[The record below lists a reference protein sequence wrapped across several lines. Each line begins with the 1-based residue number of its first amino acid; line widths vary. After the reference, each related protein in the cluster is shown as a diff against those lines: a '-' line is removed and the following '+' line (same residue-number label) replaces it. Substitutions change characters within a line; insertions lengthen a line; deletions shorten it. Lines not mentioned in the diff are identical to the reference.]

1 MSPGKAAAQ
10 TGHAYV
16 GCLHSNLS
24 YPLVAEYLSTSIG
37 TKVCLQ
43 APTLRDLINAWSS
56 AIRAGIPAFL
66 VTDEGCL
73 NFFEGRPTVTALGI
87 GPIPGSAPFLRKFR
101 LLS

>member
-10 TGHAYV
+10 AGHAYV
-16 GCLHSNLS
+16 GCLFYHLS
-24 YPLVAEYLSTSIG
+24 HPLVAEYLSAFIG

-43 APTLRDLINAWSS
+43 APTLRDLIHAWSF

-73 NFFEGRPTVTALGI
+73 NFFEGRPIVTALGI
-87 GPIPGSAPFLRKFR
+87 GPFSGSAPFLRKFR
-101 LLS
+101 LLT

>member
-10 TGHAYV
+10 AGHAYV
-16 GCLHSNLS
+16 GCLHSHPPH
-24 YPLVAEYLSTSIG
+24 PLVAEYLSAPIG

-43 APTLRDLINAWSS
+43 SDSLRELIRTWSH
-56 AIRAGIPAFL
+56 AVREGIPAFL

-73 NFFEGRPTVTALGI
+73 NFYAGRPIVTALGI
-87 GPIPGSAPFLRKFR
+87 GPFSGTAPFLRKFR

>member
-10 TGHAYV
+10 AGHAYV
-16 GCLHSNLS
+16 GCLHSHLFH
-24 YPLVAEYLSTSIG
+24 PLVAEYLRVPIG

-43 APTLRDLINAWSS
+43 APSLRDLIRAWSC
-56 AIRAGIPAFL
+56 AVRAGIPAFL

-73 NFFEGRPTVTALGI
+73 NFFEGRPTVTALGL
-87 GPIPGSAPFLRKFR
+87 GPISGPAPFLRKYR

>member
-10 TGHAYV
+10 AGHAYV
-16 GCLHSNLS
+16 GCLQFNPHH
-24 YPLVAEYLSTSIG
+24 PLVAEYLSVPIG

-43 APTLRDLINAWSS
+43 APTLRELIRAWSC
-56 AIRAGIPAFL
+56 AVQAGIPAFL

-73 NFFEGRPTVTALGI
+73 NFFEGRPIVTALGV
-87 GPIPGSAPFLRKFR
+87 GPIKGSAPFLRKFR

>member
-10 TGHAYV
+10 AGHAYV
-16 GCLHSNLS
+16 GCLHSHLQH
-24 YPLVAEYLSTSIG
+24 PLVAEYLSVPIG

-43 APTLRDLINAWSS
+43 TPHLRDLILAWSC
-56 AIRAGIPAFL
+56 AIRAGLPAFL

-73 NFFEGRPTVTALGI
+73 NFFEGKPIVTALGI
-87 GPIPGSAPFLRKFR
+87 GPIKGSASFLRKFR

>member
-10 TGHAYV
+10 AGHAYV
-16 GCLHSNLS
+16 GCLNFHSFH
-24 YPLVAEYLSTSIG
+24 PLVADYLSAAIG

-43 APTLRDLINAWSS
+43 ADSLRELIRAWSH
-56 AIRAGIPAFL
+56 AVRAGIPAFL

-73 NFFEGRPTVTALGI
+73 NFYGGRPTVTALGI
-87 GPIPGSAPFLRKFR
+87 GPISGSAPFLRKFR

>member
-10 TGHAYV
+10 AGHAYV
-16 GCLHSNLS
+16 GCLHSHLH
-24 YPLVAEYLSTSIG
+24 YPLVADYLSAPIS

-43 APTLRDLINAWSS
+43 APTFRDLIRAWSC

-73 NFFEGRPTVTALGI
+73 NFFEGRPIVTALGI
-87 GPIPGSAPFLRKFR
+87 GPVSGSASFLRKFR

>member
-10 TGHAYV
+10 AGHAYV
-16 GCLHSNLS
+16 GCLHSNLLH
-24 YPLVAEYLSTSIG
+24 PLVAEYLSAPIS

-43 APTLRDLINAWSS
+43 AASLREIIRAWSC
-56 AIRAGIPAFL
+56 ATHAGIPAFL

-73 NFFEGRPTVTALGI
+73 NFFEGRPIVTALGI
-87 GPIPGSAPFLRKFR
+87 GPIPGTDPLLRKFR